1 MENMEGTSSMSAAEL
16 EQQVR
21 DALAVQGQQFHD
33 VFEQLQAR
41 IQATEQELASARL
54 AEQRNVPISDN
65 ENGAD
70 QGFRGTATRN
80 GYAGK
85 VSKPPTY
92 DGKTRDPSRIHSW
105 ILRMEDYLDLTRCPE
120 DFKSRVAATY
130 LQDNAFVW
138 YNSVIESRGVDLH
151 YSWDEMKVQFR
162 QYFLPPN
169 ADALWF
175 DRWDQIRQLTSVQQ
189 YAADFKQICTHL
201 PGMPETY
208 ILNHF
213 VRHLKREVQKKVEL
227 QQPSTL
233 EDAVRLADRIDILEY
248 KDRIKP
254 SKGYIQPRWTP
265 RPTTSRGNSTNSS
278 LSHRTQSAIGYD
290 PDAMQ
295 DIQVHQMKSNP
306 GKFLGK
312 CYNCGKFGHQAKACP
327 EPKKPFRP
335 RNLNTVTTSSSKNE
349 NSQ

>member
-1 MENMEGTSSMSAAEL
+1 MENMEGTSNMSATEF
-16 EQQVR
+16 EQHVR
-21 DALAVQGQQFHD
+21 DALDIQGRQFHE

-41 IQATEQELASARL
+41 MQATEAELASARL
-54 AEQRNVPISDN
+54 AGQQNVPLSNN

-120 DFKSRVAATY
+120 GDKSRVAATY
-130 LQDNAFVW
+130 LQDNAFIW
-138 YNSVIESRGVDLH
+138 YNSVIESIGTDSH

-175 DRWDQIRQLTSVQQ
+175 DKWDQIHQSTSVQQ
-189 YAADFKQICTHL
+189 YVAEFKQIRTHL
-201 PGMPETY
+201 PHLPETY

-213 VRHLKREVQKKVEL
+213 VRHLKREIQKKVEL

-233 EDAVRLADRIDILEY
+233 EDAISLADRIDVLEY
-248 KDRIKP
+248 RDRIRP
-254 SKGYIQPRWTP
+254 TKGYIQPRWTA
-265 RPTTSRGNSTNSS
+265 RPTTARGNSTNSS
-278 LSHRTQSAIGYD
+278 SGHRTQSAAGHD

-295 DIQVHQMKSNP
+295 DIQVHQMKSTP

-312 CYNCGKFGHQAKACP
+312 CYNCGKFGHQAKKCP
-327 EPKKPFRP
+327 EPRKPFRP
-335 RNLNTVTTSSSKNE
+335 RNLNTVAVSKNE
-349 NSQ
+349 DSQ

>member
-1 MENMEGTSSMSAAEL
+1 MEGTSNTMSAAEF

-21 DALAVQGQQFHD
+21 DALDVQGRQFHE

-41 IQATEQELASARL
+41 MQATEAELASARL
-54 AEQRNVPISDN
+54 AGQQNVPLSNN

-120 DFKSRVAATY
+120 GDKSRVAATY
-130 LQDNAFVW
+130 LQDNAFIW
-138 YNSVIESRGVDLH
+138 YNSVIESIGTDSH

-175 DRWDQIRQLTSVQQ
+175 DKWDQIHQSTSVQR
-189 YAADFKQICTHL
+189 YVAEFKQIRTHL
-201 PGMPETY
+201 PHLPETY

-213 VRHLKREVQKKVEL
+213 VRHLKREIQKKVEL

-233 EDAVRLADRIDILEY
+233 EDAISLADRIDVLEY
-248 KDRIKP
+248 RDRIRP
-254 SKGYIQPRWTP
+254 TKGYIQPRWTA
-265 RPTTSRGNSTNSS
+265 RPTTARGNSTNSS
-278 LSHRTQSAIGYD
+278 SSHRTQSAAGHD

-295 DIQVHQMKSNP
+295 DIQVHQMKSTP

-335 RNLNTVTTSSSKNE
+335 RNLNTVTGSKNE
-349 NSQ
+349 DSQ